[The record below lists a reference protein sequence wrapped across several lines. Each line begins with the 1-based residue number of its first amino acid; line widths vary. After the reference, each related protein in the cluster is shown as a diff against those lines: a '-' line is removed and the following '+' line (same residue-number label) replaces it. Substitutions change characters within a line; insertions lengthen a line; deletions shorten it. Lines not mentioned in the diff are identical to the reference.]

1 MKYYRVGVIFNT
13 HGLKGDLKIKEY
25 SDFDRFQK
33 GKRLYINYRDEYKE
47 VIVKQKSEY
56 GQNILVRFEG
66 LEDINLVEKYKGST
80 VYISEEDQGELEDG
94 EYYYHELIGLE
105 VVNDRADH
113 RGYCVDVREVPQ
125 GHLLVVK
132 KDDGK
137 NALVPFRDEFIQKVT
152 KERII
157 VKEIEGLF

>member
-1 MKYYRVGVIFNT
+1 MKYYRVGVIMNT
-13 HGLKGDLKIKEY
+13 HGLKGDLKVKVY
-25 SDFDRFQK
+25 SDFDRFIK
-33 GKRLYINYRDEYKE
+33 GNRLYINYKDEYLP

-56 GQNILVRFEG
+56 GMNILTRFEN

-80 VYISEEDQGELEDG
+80 IYISEEDQGTLEDG

-105 VVNDRADH
+105 VINDRADH
-113 RGYCVDVREVPQ
+113 RGVCIEVREVPQ

-137 NALVPFRDEFIQKVT
+137 NALIPFRKEFIQGVT